1 MKHYLSSISTK
12 TFLLFTTLVLLLS
25 GGLPA
30 FASAAQL
37 TQAGLQLGRLAINA
51 GTGNDL
57 LVTFKLN
64 TTATTVA
71 KIDIVFP
78 VGFTIATGTPTV
90 GTGTYPN
97 TPASITAPPGTLTA
111 ASTAVT
117 NDILVSGFTSASL
130 TNTTLYGFTIPAGTI
145 TNPATAGAQ
154 NITVCSEPSGG
165 TANCGSAIDTT
176 TVQTYIYGAGANG
189 DQVTVNASVA
199 ANFSFAL
206 SANSDTIPKIDP
218 SAPQTSAGVTMTV
231 STNSPLGYT
240 AYVKSKN
247 SALTSATSPSTPIN
261 TGAFNGAPDLM
272 SGGSSIYG
280 FVPST
285 TTAGGTVSGS
295 ISYDTEYNAIDGTHG
310 GAFNG
315 TSFASFQSRN
325 GYSSGDQIS
334 LKERAT
340 VANTVA
346 AANDYTDTLTVVA
359 AGNF

>member
-97 TPASITAPPGTLTA
+97 TPASITTPPGTLTA
-111 ASTAVT
+111 ASTAGT

-145 TNPATAGAQ
+145 TNP
-154 NITVCSEPSGG
+154 
-165 TANCGSAIDTT
+165 
-176 TVQTYIYGAGANG
+176 
-189 DQVTVNASVA
+189 
-199 ANFSFAL
+199 
-206 SANSDTIPKIDP
+206 
-218 SAPQTSAGVTMTV
+218 
-231 STNSPLGYT
+231 
-240 AYVKSKN
+240 
-247 SALTSATSPSTPIN
+247 
-261 TGAFNGAPDLM
+261 
-272 SGGSSIYG
+272 
-280 FVPST
+280 
-285 TTAGGTVSGS
+285 
-295 ISYDTEYNAIDGTHG
+295 SY
-310 GAFNG
+310 
-315 TSFASFQSRN
+315 RW
-325 GYSSGDQIS
+325 
-334 LKERAT
+334 RAKH
-340 VANTVA
+340 
-346 AANDYTDTLTVVA
+346 YCL
-359 AGNF
+359 